1 MSTTGLHFSFLN
13 VDNAE
18 LISFHGLMAAAAA
31 AAAAACAA
39 LPGPQ
44 WPMAQRT
51 QRSLSRV
58 EHSSL
63 QHTPSHFIFMLRKIS
78 R

>member
-18 LISFHGLMAAAAA
+18 LISFHGLM

>member
-18 LISFHGLMAAAAA
+18 LISLHGLM

-44 WPMAQRT
+44 WPTAQRT

-58 EHSSL
+58 GTLITSAHRVL
-63 QHTPSHFIFMLRKIS
+63 
-78 R
+78 